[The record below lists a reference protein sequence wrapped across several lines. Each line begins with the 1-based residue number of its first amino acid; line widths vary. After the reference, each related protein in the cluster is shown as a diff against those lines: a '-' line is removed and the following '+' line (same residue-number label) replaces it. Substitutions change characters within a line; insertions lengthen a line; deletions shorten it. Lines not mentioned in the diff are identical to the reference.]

1 MNIIDINNINYR
13 IKTNY
18 YIYNDFYST
27 MNLKDIII
35 RNFNINNNFKE
46 IREKFSNELTIKK
59 SQRENKIE
67 ENIVEEEINSEK
79 NKYKIDKIC
88 QVKLVKSKLKKQKLL
103 INKDK
108 VLRIKT
114 DYSNNNLRQI
124 DKDKEGKK
132 YNLDEIIINT
142 IFLDNKRNNKK
153 IIKKDVMNKNSY
165 KDFTNNNIINKKYQ
179 KIKIIKL
186 IIKMIISR
194 KTLKTKLKLM
204 KFEKK

>member
-1 MNIIDINNINYR
+1 MNNIDINNINYQ

-18 YIYNDFYST
+18 YIYNDYYSI

-194 KTLKTKLKLM
+194 KTLKTKLKQM